1 MSNKTANICE
11 GPIVKQMIAFV
22 IPVLLLGF
30 FQQLFNAADVVLAG
44 QLSESGSDAVA
55 AVGATS
61 SLRGLLVNFFIGCS
75 TGSAVAV
82 SHAIGAKK
90 SGDVKETVHTAMLL
104 SVVIG
109 FFLTVLGVVLSGP
122 LLSAMSTPDNIL
134 KASTVYLQTHFLSMI
149 PAMIYNFGA
158 AILRANG
165 ESQKPL
171 YYFLITAPV
180 KLIMTLVFLT
190 VFKLDLVGIALATL
204 CSQTLAAFLV
214 VNSLVRSKGD
224 IKLSLGELRLFKK
237 PLAKILRLGI
247 PTGIQ
252 SSTYSFSSVIIQ
264 SSINSLDYIPGF
276 ITGNAAAYSIEY
288 FAEIVTGAYLNAA
301 LTFVGQNVGAKNY
314 SRVKRSYVAAMA
326 LCTLTVVL
334 LSAAVVGFA
343 RPLLGLYIKDSAEAI
358 EWGVVRITF
367 IFIPMFIQGFMDTT
381 SGALRGLGISISNTV
396 ISLLGICGLR
406 ILWCLT
412 VFRIPEYHTPEAL
425 FAIYPLSW
433 ILIAVLQIALFIAV
447 YKKQKANIQ
456 KRPIL

>member
-1 MSNKTANICE
+1 MNKQTNMCE
-11 GPIVKQMIAFV
+11 GPLLKQMVAFV

-44 QLSESGSDAVA
+44 QLSASGSDAVA

-90 SGDVKETVHTAMLL
+90 QKDVEETVHTAMLL
-104 SVVIG
+104 SAVIG
-109 FFLTVLGVVLSGP
+109 FILTVLGVFLSGP
-122 LLSAMSTPDNIL
+122 LLKAMSTPNNIL
-134 KASTVYLQTHFLSMI
+134 KASTIYLQTHFLSMI
-149 PAMIYNFGA
+149 PSMIYNFGA
-158 AILRANG
+158 ALLRANG

-180 KLIMTLVFLT
+180 KLIMTLVFLS

-214 VNSLVRSKGD
+214 VNSLVRSKSD
-224 IKLSLGELRLFKK
+224 IRLRFKELHFSAK
-237 PLAKILRLGI
+237 PLKKILRLGI

-252 SSTYSFSSVIIQ
+252 SSTYSISGVIIQ

-288 FAEIVTGAYLNAA
+288 FAEIVTGAYLQAA
-301 LTFVGQNVGAKNY
+301 LTFVGQNVGARNY
-314 SRVKRSYVAAMA
+314 GRVKRSYVAAMA

-334 LSAAVVGFA
+334 LSAIVVGFA
-343 RPLLGLYIKDSAEAI
+343 RPILGLYIKDSAEAI

-412 VFRIPEYHTPEAL
+412 VFRIPEYHTPQSL
-425 FAIYPLSW
+425 FAVYPISW

-447 YKKQKANIQ
+447 YRKQKGAV
-456 KRPIL
+456 